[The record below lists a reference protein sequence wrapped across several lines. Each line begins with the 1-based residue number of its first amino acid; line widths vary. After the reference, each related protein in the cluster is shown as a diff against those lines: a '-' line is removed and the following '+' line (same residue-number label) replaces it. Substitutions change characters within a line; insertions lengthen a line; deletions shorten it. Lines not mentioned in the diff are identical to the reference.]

1 MEFDNYFYKPWN
13 IFISLFVCILI
24 SYTCLFYISDR
35 TFIEPPE
42 LYFFPYLPVLI
53 LMFFFYSYFRK
64 NQSPPFYIL
73 IISSGLV
80 FLNFFGPM
88 IIFYRELT
96 EYAYLKD
103 KLDIIMPSLGYLV
116 VNMGLLSHL
125 IFLAFHA
132 EEIKDFQDVPGYLNF
147 NKSTTS
153 AEKMMSFYMKIN
165 AALVLLSIFA
175 SLVSNISFMSGYN
188 IYIGIFPAILSA
200 GVLASM
206 FFLLRDTS
214 WARILLV
221 LLAVIQLIGPFERI
235 LSYNLDWGSL
245 FDDSPHMFRL
255 LILSE
260 QMMLASGILTLFTL
274 FHPRVVSEYER
285 KHGKNIF

>member
-53 LMFFFYSYFRK
+53 LMFFSYSYFRK

-73 IISSGLV
+73 IISSALI

-103 KLDIIMPSLGYLV
+103 KLDIIMPSLGYLI
-116 VNMGLLSHL
+116 VNLGLLSHL
-125 IFLAFHA
+125 VFLAFYS
-132 EEIKDFQDVPGYLNF
+132 EKTKIFQDVPGYLNF
-147 NKSTTS
+147 NKNTTS
-153 AEKMMSFYMKIN
+153 ADTMMTFYIKTN
-165 AALVLLSIFA
+165 AALVSLSIFA

-188 IYIGIFPAILSA
+188 IYIGIFPVILSA
-200 GVLASM
+200 GVLATM
-206 FFLLRDTS
+206 YFLFTDTS

-221 LLAVIQLIGPFERI
+221 LLVVIQLIGPFERI
-235 LSYNLDWGSL
+235 LYYNLDWGSL

-260 QMMLASGILTLFTL
+260 QMMLASGVFTL
-274 FHPRVVSEYER
+274 YTMFHPRVVGWYEN